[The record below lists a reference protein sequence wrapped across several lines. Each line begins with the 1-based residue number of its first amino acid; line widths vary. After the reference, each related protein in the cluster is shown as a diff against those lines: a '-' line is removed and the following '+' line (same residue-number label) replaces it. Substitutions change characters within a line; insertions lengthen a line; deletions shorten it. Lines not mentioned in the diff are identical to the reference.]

1 MGNLFTKNASSAEE
15 KTSNERNSET
25 IKVKTYLFFY
35 CILF

>member
-25 IKVKTYLFFY
+25 IKANKVNK
-35 CILF
+35 